1 MAQQNVCEFFKFG
14 FCKFKSMCRKQ
25 HISEKFSKNECDT
38 KSCSLRHP
46 RICRYYRDIGFCK
59 FGEWC
64 LFKHEGVSK
73 GLKEVKEISERMK
86 NVEKQ
91 IVEKSL
97 LIEALDKTV
106 KESLESNKS
115 ENLEQFAKDMQNKV
129 ERFENNLFTMKNVWR
144 KKILIFQFWKIRSRK
159 WIPSLK

>member
-1 MAQQNVCEFFKFG
+1 MAQQKVCEFFKFG

-25 HISEKFSKNECDT
+25 HILEKCSNNECDI

-46 RICRYYRDIGFCK
+46 RTCRYYRDIGFCK
-59 FGEWC
+59 LCEWC
-64 LFKHEGVSK
+64 QFKHEGVSK
-73 GLKEVKEISERMK
+73 GLQEVNEISDRMK

-91 IVEKSL
+91 IEEKSL

-115 ENLEQFAKDMQNKV
+115 EKSW
-129 ERFENNLFTMKNVWR
+129 T
-144 KKILIFQFWKIRSRK
+144 IR
-159 WIPSLK
+159 

>member
-1 MAQQNVCEFFKFG
+1 MFG

-73 GLKEVKEISERMK
+73 GLKEVKEISDKIK

-91 IVEKSL
+91 IEEKSL

-159 WIPSLK
+159 WILSLK